1 MKKEAAE
8 LNMNVKTDIEILS
21 DILKNFHENYKF
33 MEKWCSLEEHNLISM
48 FDDLEN
54 LLHQVDN
61 AIEFSKQ
68 NGYCSLSLVLE
79 IFALLLLYRYFK
91 GGDEMFLML

>member
-1 MKKEAAE
+1 
-8 LNMNVKTDIEILS
+8 MNVKTDIEILI
-21 DILKNFHENYKF
+21 DILNNFHKNYKF
-33 MEKWCSLEEHNLISM
+33 MENWCSREEHNLTSM

-68 NGYCSLSLVLE
+68 NGYVVYL
-79 IFALLLLYRYFK
+79 
-91 GGDEMFLML
+91 